1 MRTFHW
7 SRKLLGRTIKY
18 SVEAEEDKETRLL
31 CISVY
36 CLQPNLLFDMLSNTP
51 QLIGK
56 QLLNLAM
63 DAADQVRLHSLL
75 LDISSHSYTE
85 KQINLFA
92 RFAF

>member
-7 SRKLLGRTIKY
+7 SRKLLGRTISY
-18 SVEAEEDKETRLL
+18 SVQTEEDKETKLL

-36 CLQPNLLFDMLSNTP
+36 CLQPKLLFDMLSNTP
-51 QLIGK
+51 HLIGK

-75 LDISSHSYTE
+75 LDISSYAYSE
-85 KQINLFA
+85 KQIHLSA